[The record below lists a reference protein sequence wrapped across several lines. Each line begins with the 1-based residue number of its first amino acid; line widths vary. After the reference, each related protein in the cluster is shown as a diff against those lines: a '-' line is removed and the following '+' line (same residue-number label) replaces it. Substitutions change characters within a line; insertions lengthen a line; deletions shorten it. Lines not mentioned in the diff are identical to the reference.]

1 MGFSSVKRL
10 LVGNRLPIYVLELDG
25 GKSLPALLP
34 VLVRNAK
41 SERDSQGY
49 NRLRVV
55 IAAEN
60 ADAIRSVAEGLFAE
74 IVGADLKVH
83 LHVLDKHE
91 IKAVF

>member
-55 IAAEN
+55 ITAEN
-60 ADAIRSVAEGLFAE
+60 TVIILPLAEGLFAE
-74 IVGADLKVH
+74 IEDIDPKVH
-83 LHVLDKHE
+83 LHVLGKGGMGT
-91 IKAVF
+91 FY